1 MFHQR
6 WCLLIAIF
14 MLSTMSVFAQG
25 VRKPEIFV
33 GYSNLQGE
41 GVADR
46 NDPNSFFSPNFTSG
60 RGTLHGGNAE
70 VTFFPI
76 ETIGLT
82 ADLSFNRRHRSID
95 ASAGSD
101 SENTNIVYLMAG
113 PSRAFSLG
121 GRLERLQPFAR
132 VLLGLAHTGYQASSK
147 RNVANGSLTT
157 SFNLGSTDF
166 AMAFGGGVDVK
177 VSEKFRVRVIQ
188 FDYAPIFSGERSIGV
203 LGQSGFL
210 EPAPL
215 DSKRQDIFR
224 FSFGVTF

>member
-1 MFHQR
+1 VLYLR
-6 WCLLIAIF
+6 CCLLIAIF
-14 MLSTMSVFAQG
+14 MLSTLSVFAQG

-46 NDPNSFFSPNFTSG
+46 TDPSDFFSPSFSSG

-70 VTFFPI
+70 VTFFPF
-76 ETIGLT
+76 EMFGLT
-82 ADLSFNRRHRSID
+82 ADASFNRKHRSIE
-95 ASAGSD
+95 ASEGSD

-113 PSRAFSLG
+113 PSRAFSLA

-147 RNVANGSLTT
+147 RNVANGNLTT
-157 SFNLGSTDF
+157 AFNLGSTDF

-177 VSEKFRVRVIQ
+177 INEKIKVRVIQ
-188 FDYAPIFSGERSIGV
+188 FDYAPIFSGERSVGV
-203 LGQSGFL
+203 LGDSGVL

-215 DSKRQDIFR
+215 DSKRQDNFR